1 MHKSACL
8 VLLGLAAFFVDQ
20 AGTADDAPDG
30 SRFAPWVMQNL
41 VIAQP
46 LAGLGGVAERG
57 KRLVAARDKG
67 NCLAC
72 HDIPVV
78 EEPLHGT
85 VGPSLAHIAQRMT
98 PARIRAHVVDQR
110 RFNPLTVMPGYH
122 RDPALLHQVLP
133 EFTGKPVLS
142 AQEIEDIVAFLS
154 TLK

>member
-1 MHKSACL
+1 MRKL
-8 VLLGLAAFFVDQ
+8 TRVVLFGIAALLAEQ
-20 AGTADDAPDG
+20 AGAADDARDG
-30 SRFAPWVMQNL
+30 SRFTPWVMRNFA
-41 VIAQP
+41 IAQP

-57 KRLVAARDKG
+57 KRLIAARDKG

-72 HDIPVV
+72 HDIPAV

-98 PARIRAHVVDQR
+98 VAQIRAHVVDQQ

-133 EFTGKPVLS
+133 EFAGKPVLS
-142 AQEIEDIVAFLS
+142 AREIEDIVVFLS